1 MPKNEFILARPNYPA
16 DDRYEDVTFA
26 DKEYRIPANRR
37 VRIYCDGIFD
47 LFHYG
52 HARLFSQ
59 VKGLFPN
66 VQVVVGICSDELT
79 TKFKGSLV
87 MGERERYESV
97 RHCRHVDEV
106 IEDAPWVLDM
116 EFLEKH
122 RIDYVA
128 HDEMPYAHIGT
139 NDVYELVKSRGMFIP
154 TKRARR
160 ISTTGL
166 ITRIIRDYELFL
178 RRQVLRGISYKDL
191 NISILKREQIRLHNS
206 LILDVKCMKE
216 EFRLALCYWEN
227 LSKTMVQKFKSSFF
241 KNHHPSR
248 ENLFARIFKMD
259 GPIKASLK
267 K

>member
-1 MPKNEFILARPNYPA
+1 MLKREFILAKPNYPT
-16 DDRYEDVTFA
+16 DDRYEDVIFA
-26 DKEYRIPANRR
+26 EKEYKIPVDRH

-59 VKGLFPN
+59 VKALFPN
-66 VQVVVGICSDELT
+66 VQVIVGICSDELT

-87 MGERERYESV
+87 MSERERYESV
-97 RHCRHVDEV
+97 LHCKYVDEV

-128 HDEMPYAHIGT
+128 HDELPYAHIGT
-139 NDVYELVKSRGMFIP
+139 NDVYELVKSKGMFIP
-154 TKRARR
+154 TKRARK

-191 NISILKREQIRLHNS
+191 NISILKREQIKLQNS
-206 LILDVKCMKE
+206 LVSDVKCMKE
-216 EFRLALCYWEN
+216 EFKLALCYWEN
-227 LSKTMVQKFKSSFF
+227 LSKTMIQKFKASFF
-241 KNHHPSR
+241 KNHRSDK
-248 ENLFARIFKMD
+248 ENLFARIFRV
-259 GPIKASLK
+259 GESIKTPLK
-267 K
+267 E